1 MNNYFRGAERL
12 GVFEKTGTPLRM
24 GEVEKLVIP
33 DYQVLRNLVKDH
45 QWDQAIAYLT
55 SFHTQNITM
64 NSIFFGWCKILSNY
78 YAELTSIEKEKSI
91 RPEIISD
98 FHRVADAMKKAYS
111 NAEDIILIEKMKQY
125 FSGENLL
132 PENVDSLVE
141 EMNAD
146 FQLVIDSFNEKNEE
160 KSLMQITRF
169 NRNAVI
175 RHDSFASYVYSY
187 PSTVVKESGEKI
199 AVEVSNGSIL
209 KNQMWL
215 GMWELIKVITAEEL
229 AAFLSEH
236 LRFHFSGK
244 TREGSTQIVE
254 DDKMIRLIF
263 DPCGSGGALRRRLEA
278 DEVKLQEK
286 HQLAWNKCG
295 EVNLYCSH
303 CALNEKF
310 SIELFG
316 YPKIVVD
323 FQDDANKP
331 CGWTIYKDKKDVPQE
346 VFDRLGMQRS

>member
-1 MNNYFRGAERL
+1 MSAYFNGPERL

-24 GEVEKLVIP
+24 GDVEKLIIS
-33 DYQVLRNLVKDH
+33 DYQVLRNFVKDN

-55 SFHTQNITM
+55 SFHAQNITM
-64 NSIFFGWCKILSNY
+64 NSIFFGWCKTLSGY
-78 YAELTSIEKEKSI
+78 YAELTSDEKEKSI
-91 RPEIISD
+91 RPKVILD
-98 FHRVADAMKKAYS
+98 FHRVMDATKKTYS
-111 NAEDIILIEKMKQY
+111 NNEDIILIEKMKQY
-125 FSGENLL
+125 FSGENFL
-132 PENVDSLVE
+132 PEKVDALIE

-146 FQLVIDSFNEKNEE
+146 FKLVIDSFNEKNEA
-160 KSLMQITRF
+160 KALKLITRF

-187 PSTVVKESGEKI
+187 PSSVVDASGEKI
-199 AVEVSNGSIL
+199 AVEIANGSLL

-215 GMWELIKVITAEEL
+215 GMWDLIKILSPIDL
-229 AAFLSEH
+229 AAFLAEH
-236 LRFHFSGK
+236 LRFHFSGLE
-244 TREGSTQIVE
+244 REGSTQVIE
-254 DDKMIRLIF
+254 DDKKIRLIF

-278 DEVKLQEK
+278 DVVNLKEE

-310 SIELFG
+310 SIDLFG
-316 YPKIVVD
+316 YPKLVVE
-323 FQDDANKP
+323 FENDANKP

-346 VFDRLGMQRS
+346 VFDRLGMTRS